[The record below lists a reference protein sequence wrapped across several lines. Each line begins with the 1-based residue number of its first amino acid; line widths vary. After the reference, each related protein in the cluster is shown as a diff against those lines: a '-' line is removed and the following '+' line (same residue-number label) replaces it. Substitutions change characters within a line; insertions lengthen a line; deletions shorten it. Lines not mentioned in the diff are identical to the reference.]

1 MHMIIP
7 IPAGLDATQYKEGES
22 FDIPVT
28 VRMTPEGL
36 EVEAVD
42 GMPVEA
48 GESPTEEVA
57 ETEMDEAALDEA
69 MGRSKM
75 KMAEAMA

>member
-7 IPAGLDATQYKEGES
+7 LPAGFDATQYAEGES

-28 VRMTPEGL
+28 VHVTPEGL

-48 GESPTEEVA
+48 DESPAEEAA
-57 ETEMDEAALDEA
+57 ETEMDEVALKEA
-69 MGRSKM
+69 MGRGG
-75 KMAEAMA
+75 MA